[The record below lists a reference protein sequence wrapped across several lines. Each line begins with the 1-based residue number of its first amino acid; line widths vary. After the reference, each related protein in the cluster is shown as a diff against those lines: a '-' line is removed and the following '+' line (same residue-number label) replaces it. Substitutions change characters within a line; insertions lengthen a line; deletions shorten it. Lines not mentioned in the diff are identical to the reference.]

1 MILSTTSP
9 APALQELLESFVR
22 RISTSVTKALAI
34 TAVFAWTKLED
45 MNANVFLDSRARDVK
60 EISTNA
66 CQILAM
72 ETALRTVS
80 SLSTTT
86 SVTASL
92 GGWEDTVKPGGTSA
106 SGTLAK
112 MEEFAPIR
120 GLAMFALATRA
131 SVESTASFLAMPAI
145 VLPVEMEEPALEWEL
160 DSAVNVHK
168 DLLVGSAKMTTGTN
182 VFTRLVRTTVC
193 ALTSQETMTATVRFS
208 SEERIAEF
216 SMNHLQEESM

>member
-1 MILSTTSP
+1 MN
-9 APALQELLESFVR
+9 
-22 RISTSVTKALAI
+22 VTKALAI

-45 MNANVFLDSRARDVK
+45 MNANVFLDSQARDVK
-60 EISTNA
+60 EISMNA

-92 GGWEDTVKPGGTSA
+92 GGWEDIVKPGGTSA
-106 SGTLAK
+106 RGILAR
-112 MEEFAPIR
+112 MVEFAPIR
-120 GLAMFALATRA
+120 GLAMFVLATRA

-145 VLPVEMEEPALEWEL
+145 VRPVEMEGRALEWEL

-168 DLLVGSAKMTTGTN
+168 DLLAGSAKKTTGTN
-182 VFTRLVRTTVC
+182 ACTRLVRTTGC
-193 ALTSQETMTATVRFS
+193 ALTSQATMTATVRFS

-216 SMNHLQEESM
+216 SMNHLQEEST